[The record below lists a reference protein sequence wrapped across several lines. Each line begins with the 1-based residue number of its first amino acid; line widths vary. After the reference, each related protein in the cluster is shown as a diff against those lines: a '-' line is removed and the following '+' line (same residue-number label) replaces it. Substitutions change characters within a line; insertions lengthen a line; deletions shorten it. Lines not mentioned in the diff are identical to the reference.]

1 MRSNLYDVLKLVDGV
16 IQAGGPVEWDDG
28 ESEAVLT
35 VIIKQEAQI
44 AGVASTSSNLKSSE
58 EAWSLDVEAALSEM
72 KFKPGTAYAT
82 SLACPLGEGA
92 EGPPFQWSQEVQL
105 EE

>member
-28 ESEAVLT
+28 ESQAVLT

-44 AGVASTSSNLKSSE
+44 AGVASTESNLDRSE
-58 EAWSLDVEAALSEM
+58 ETWNLAVPPALPEM
-72 KFKPGTAYAT
+72 KFKPGIAYAA

-92 EGPPFQWSQEVQL
+92 EGPPFQWSQEVTL